1 MIPIGQIE
9 IFMFRAEKSNLESVC
24 IECMTTHEG
33 TNFVLAPQIT
43 QRLRRPSNMVLPISK
58 KFFEHQICLKNL
70 ILNWK
75 LLLNQVGMVE

>member
-24 IECMTTHEG
+24 SECIATHDD

-43 QRLRRPSNMVLPISK
+43 QRLRRPSKWSYQFQRNS
-58 KFFEHQICLKNL
+58 
-70 ILNWK
+70 LNTK
-75 LLLNQVGMVE
+75 SV